1 MMQIVR
7 IRCGDHRNITIEYRY
22 DENFINAAHD
32 AHMKWWCAAQSW
44 WYTVSPQSSWRD
56 CVAEIATVFL
66 AAGFIYMEGKNYE
79 V

>member
-1 MMQIVR
+1 MPVRKQIKK
-7 IRCGDHRNITIEYRY
+7 GAQMDPKEAM
-22 DENFINAAHD
+22 DAAAKEDVND